1 MRVTVARMPTAS
13 AMTRPTEAETKVG
26 FMGYILQMHLIEKTV
41 VIAAPPATVWAALTD
56 PAAMRAWMGEPEMAI
71 DVATDWR
78 PGSPIVIRGV
88 HHGPFRNQGIVL
100 DAVPDALLRYTHL
113 SSVSALADVPE
124 HYSVIAFALDAV
136 EGGTSVRLTV
146 ERFATDTIY
155 RHLDLYWRG
164 TMEVFK
170 AFVERRTM

>member
-1 MRVTVARMPTAS
+1 
-13 AMTRPTEAETKVG
+13 
-26 FMGYILQMHLIEKTV
+26 MHLIEKTV
-41 VIAAPPATVWAALTD
+41 VAAAPPAVVWNALTD
-56 PAAMRAWMGEPEMAI
+56 PAAMRVWMGEPEMAI
-71 DVATDWR
+71 EVDTDWR

-100 DAVPDALLRYTHL
+100 DAVPGARLRYTHL
-113 SSVSALADVPE
+113 SSVSGLTDEPE
-124 HYSVIAFALDAV
+124 NYSVIAFALDAV
-136 EGGTSVRLTV
+136 EGGTAVRLTV

-170 AFVERRTM
+170 AFVERQTM

>member
-1 MRVTVARMPTAS
+1 M
-13 AMTRPTEAETKVG
+13 
-26 FMGYILQMHLIEKTV
+26 YMHTIEKTV
-41 VIAAPPATVWAALTD
+41 VIAAPPAAVWHALTD
-56 PAAMRAWMGEPEMAI
+56 LAAMRAWMGEPEMAI
-71 DVATDWR
+71 EVDTDWR

-100 DAVPDALLRYTHL
+100 DAVPGALLRYTHL
-113 SSVSALADVPE
+113 SSVSGLADVPD

-136 EGGTSVRLTV
+136 EGGTTVRLTV

-164 TMEVFK
+164 TLEVFK
-170 AFVERRTM
+170 AFVERQAV

>member
-1 MRVTVARMPTAS
+1 MR
-13 AMTRPTEAETKVG
+13 
-26 FMGYILQMHLIEKTV
+26 YILRSSNSSMHMHVIETTV
-41 VIAAPPATVWAALTD
+41 VVAASPAAVWDALTD
-56 PAAMRAWMGEPEMAI
+56 PAAMRVWMGEPEMAI

-78 PGSPIVIRGV
+78 PGSPIVIGGV
-88 HHGPFRNQGIVL
+88 HHGPFRNHGIVL
-100 DAVPDALLRYTHL
+100 DAVPGALLRYTHL

-136 EGGTSVRLTV
+136 EGGTSVRLMA
-146 ERFATDTIY
+146 ERFATETIY

-170 AFVERRTM
+170 AFVERRPIMKP